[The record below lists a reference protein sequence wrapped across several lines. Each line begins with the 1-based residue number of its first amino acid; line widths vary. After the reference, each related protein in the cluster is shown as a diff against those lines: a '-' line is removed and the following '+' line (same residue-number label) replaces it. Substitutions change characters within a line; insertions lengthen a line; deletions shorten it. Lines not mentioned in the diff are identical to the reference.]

1 MTTVHSFDVFDTCLI
16 RTFARPED
24 LFIEM
29 ARLLLPPAATPEEIA
44 DLARQREQAETAAR
58 RAASREDITLADIYR
73 YFEPALAALR
83 ISSQVARAMEVTLEI
98 SCVRRVGAI
107 QQRIAQL
114 RRQGQRIIFISDMYL
129 PPSII
134 RLMLVNHGLARPT
147 DPVYVSGEIGLT
159 KASGRLFDFVL
170 AQEGILPAQLHHYG
184 DNPQADVI
192 SARRR
197 GICVTYVDQT
207 RLNRFERG
215 ALQTDSPNSLQ
226 LSRLAGISRATRL
239 SVSNESWHADTL
251 VAVVAPL
258 LTSFVAWVLHNAN
271 QQGLQ
276 RLYFV
281 SRDGQIL
288 HKIACQ
294 LAQHF
299 PAPECRYLYGS
310 RQAWLLPSITTC
322 NRQTLDWVLLH
333 DRTLLNLLK
342 KLSIDP
348 AEIASALHR
357 YQFDP
362 SMLSRPLAVADED
375 RFWQMIESPDVAGLV
390 LQKAAAARDT
400 ALAYFAQERLT
411 DAGDWALVD
420 VGWAARGQRSVRQIL
435 RTLNPHAEARGYY
448 LAMSDHRRPITET
461 GPYRVFIPP
470 AATRQF
476 DSPGRVV
483 LNNTMLFEH
492 LFLLADHGTV
502 TGYCYRGNS
511 WTPVL
516 KKLPIHPFLQQFI
529 PRYQQTVLKFVSEVT
544 QSGLSLADLVG
555 WQPAVLFAAQ
565 TFISRP
571 TRAEA
576 ELAAHLPMVVD
587 QTHTADNYY
596 FLARRLTLRDAG
608 YIYRYALR
616 RRNAG
621 EWREFVPGYAWLE
634 GSLAL
639 SPLWIR
645 WLYRPITLALHFK
658 NKRGRRLIFDW
669 LARFVAKENL

>member
-1 MTTVHSFDVFDTCLI
+1 MTNIYSFDVFDTCLV
-16 RTFARPED
+16 RTFAHPED
-24 LFIEM
+24 LFIEL
-29 ARLLLPPAATPEEIA
+29 ARRRLPPAATLEEIA

-58 RAASREDITLADIYR
+58 RAAGREDITLADIYR
-73 YFEPALAALR
+73 HFEPALAALR
-83 ISSQVARAMEVTLEI
+83 ILPQVARATEVTLEI
-98 SCVRRVGAI
+98 SCVRPVWAI

-114 RRQGQRIIFISDMYL
+114 RRQGQRIIFVSDMYL
-129 PPSII
+129 PTSII

-147 DPVYVSGEIGLT
+147 DPVYVSGDIGLT

-170 AQEGILPAQLHHYG
+170 AQEGISPAQLHHCG
-184 DNPQADVI
+184 DNPHADVI

-197 GICVTYVDQT
+197 GIRVTYVNQT
-207 RLNRFERG
+207 RLNCFERG
-215 ALQTDSPNSLQ
+215 GLQTDSQNSLQ

-239 SVSNESWHADTL
+239 SVPNENWHADTL
-251 VAVVAPL
+251 AGVVAPL

-288 HKIACQ
+288 HKIACE

-299 PAPECRYLYGS
+299 PVPECHYLYGS
-310 RQAWLLPSITTC
+310 RQAWLLPSVTTC
-322 NRQTLDWVLLH
+322 NRQTLDWLLLH
-333 DRTLLNLLK
+333 DRTLLSLLK

-348 AEIASALHR
+348 REIAAALHR
-357 YQFDP
+357 YQFD
-362 SMLSRPLAVADED
+362 SSTLNRPLTLADED

-390 LQKAAAARDT
+390 LQKAASARD
-400 ALAYFAQERLT
+400 AVLAYFAQKKLT

-420 VGWAARGQRSVRQIL
+420 VGWAARGQRAVRQIL
-435 RTLNPHAEARGYY
+435 RTQNPHAEARGYY
-448 LAMSDHRRPITET
+448 LAMSDHRRPIIET
-461 GPYRVFIPP
+461 GPYRVFVPP
-470 AATRQF
+470 DSTWQF

-502 TGYCYRGNS
+502 MGYRCQGNQ
-511 WTPVL
+511 WEPEL
-516 KKLPIHPFLQQFI
+516 KKLPPDPFLQQFI
-529 PRYQQTVLKFVSEVT
+529 PRYQHTVLKFASEAT
-544 QSGLSLADLVG
+544 QSGLSLADLAE
-555 WQPAVLFAAQ
+555 WQPAVLATTR

-571 TRAEA
+571 TAAEA
-576 ELAAHLPMVVD
+576 ELAAQLPMVVD
-587 QTHTADNYY
+587 QTHADDNYY
-596 FLARRLTLRDAG
+596 FLARKLTLRDVG
-608 YIYRYALR
+608 YIWRYALR
-616 RRNAG
+616 RRSAG
-621 EWREFVPGYAWLE
+621 AGREFAPGYAWLE

-645 WLYRPITLALHFK
+645 WLFRPITLALQFK
-658 NKRGRRLIFDW
+658 HKYGRQLIFDW